1 MSKVNNCQGNRRSP
15 EIATSACSLLAMTGL
30 IVMTSAAKESQRL
43 PKAFFFRQ
51 SQIPQPLSHITSFL
65 SCSLKWNPLVY
76 LCKFALIKIL

>member
-43 PKAFFFRQ
+43 PKAFF
-51 SQIPQPLSHITSFL
+51 
-65 SCSLKWNPLVY
+65 
-76 LCKFALIKIL
+76 